1 MDIVTN
7 NIISTHWYDQNE
19 VVRWYHNFMVIL
31 TGRMFCPPNIG
42 FEWIWDTIYMSSDQA
57 VWEADWLLS
66 LNRLSR
72 RSNIKMTNEVKNG
85 ILQISEGST
94 ACYIRRV
101 HCLFRWW
108 DFWQALDWKF
118 SNDNESSQWN
128 KEIKLRVVASRFVMT
143 HVAMDQRPRTL
154 ANIRNWLVHQLH
166 PCR

>member
-7 NIISTHWYDQNE
+7 NISTHWYDQNE

-31 TGRMFCPPNIG
+31 TGRMFCPPNLG

-66 LNRLSR
+66 LNRPSR

-94 ACYIRRV
+94 ACSDGGIFGGHYRLKIQQR
-101 HCLFRWW
+101 
-108 DFWQALDWKF
+108 
-118 SNDNESSQWN
+118 QWEQPMEQRN
-128 KEIKLRVVASRFVMT
+128 QTQSRGFEVC
-143 HVAMDQRPRTL
+143 DD
-154 ANIRNWLVHQLH
+154 
-166 PCR
+166 